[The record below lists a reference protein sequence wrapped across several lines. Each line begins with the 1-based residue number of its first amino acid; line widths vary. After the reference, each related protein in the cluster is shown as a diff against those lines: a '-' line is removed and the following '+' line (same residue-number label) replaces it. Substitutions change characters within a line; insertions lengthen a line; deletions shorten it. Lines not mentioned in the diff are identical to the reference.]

1 MLSIQIQTQTQ
12 NFTIIKTKNKIN
24 NLPSKIGMDICMNT
38 NLLETKRRQ
47 KMKFAQE
54 RIGIEGFY
62 NLKAL
67 QALDV
72 LKFDNLVLVFASMIG
87 L

>member
-1 MLSIQIQTQTQ
+1 
-12 NFTIIKTKNKIN
+12 
-24 NLPSKIGMDICMNT
+24 
-38 NLLETKRRQ
+38 
-47 KMKFAQE
+47 MKFAQE
-54 RIGIEGFY
+54 RIEIEGLY

-72 LKFDNLVLVFASMIG
+72 LKFDNLVLVSASMIG

>member
-1 MLSIQIQTQTQ
+1 
-12 NFTIIKTKNKIN
+12 
-24 NLPSKIGMDICMNT
+24 
-38 NLLETKRRQ
+38 
-47 KMKFAQE
+47 MKFAQE

>member
-1 MLSIQIQTQTQ
+1 MIGIEIQTQ
-12 NFTIIKTKNKIN
+12 NFTIIKTKNQIN
-24 NLPSKIGMDICMNT
+24 NSPSKIGMGIYMNT

-47 KMKFAQE
+47 KRKFAQE
-54 RIGIEGFY
+54 RIGIEGLY

-72 LKFDNLVLVFASMIG
+72 LKFDHLVLVSASMIG
-87 L
+87 S

>member
-1 MLSIQIQTQTQ
+1 
-12 NFTIIKTKNKIN
+12 
-24 NLPSKIGMDICMNT
+24 
-38 NLLETKRRQ
+38 
-47 KMKFAQE
+47 MKFAQE

-87 L
+87 LWSHSLKLHKWDYLYVQSNCSLVRTPWLLQIGNSL